1 MKKSFSAAL
10 LTMLLISPSAFAG
23 VASPIADSIQ
33 HHNEMKGQHDSIGI
47 PGKSTE
53 VTKALNLTA
62 NDQMRFS
69 IDTLDLKKGDIVSF
83 TVTNTGQIHHEFVLG
98 TRDKIEMHR
107 KEMQGMPNMKHSD
120 SNALSLKSGETKTLI
135 WKFTSVGN
143 FLAACTLPGHYEAGM
158 ITKIAVG
165 NSN

>member
-1 MKKSFSAAL
+1 MKKRFSAAL
-10 LTMLLISPSAFAG
+10 LTMLLISPSVFAG
-23 VASPIADSIQ
+23 VASPISDSMQ
-33 HHNEMKGQHDSIGI
+33 HHNEMNGQHASIGV
-47 PGKSTE
+47 PGKTSE

-69 IDTLDLKKGDIVSF
+69 LDTLDLQKGDTVSF

-98 TRDKIEMHR
+98 TREKIEMHS
-107 KEMQGMPNMKHSD
+107 KEMQGMPNMKHAD

>member
-1 MKKSFSAAL
+1 MKNLYSVTL
-10 LTMLLISPSAFAG
+10 LAGLII
-23 VASPIADSIQ
+23 SPIAFSGVTSSRADSMQ
-33 HHNEMKGQHDSIGI
+33 HQDGIMEQHMIVGI
-47 PGKSTE
+47 PGKDSE
-53 VTKALNLTA
+53 VTKELILTA

-69 IDTLDLKKGDIVSF
+69 IDTLDLQKGDIVSF
-83 TVTNTGQIHHEFVLG
+83 TVTNTGQIHHEFLLG

-107 KEMQGMPNMKHSD
+107 KEMQGMPNMKHAD
-120 SNALSLKSGETKTLI
+120 SNALSLNSGETKTLI